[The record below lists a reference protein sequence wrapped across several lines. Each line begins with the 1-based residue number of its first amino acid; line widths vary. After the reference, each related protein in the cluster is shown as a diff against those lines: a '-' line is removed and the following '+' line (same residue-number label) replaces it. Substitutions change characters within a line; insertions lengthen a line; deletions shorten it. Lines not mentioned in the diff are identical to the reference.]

1 MPHLKSSKLN
11 KSWRHLLEELQ
22 LSYFSSCQ
30 NIRILCCQLNTGKN
44 FTIKLKLLLM
54 LNFVLLIFCHSHFV
68 IRYIFIISLLLD
80 ISLLTQKRVFK
91 NTFSLF
97 CFNNFHFFF
106 FFLNNFRWFLQGAIW
121 NMLHSSRP
129 SDCRHL
135 CMLARLINSIVYS
148 FFVVLFICRG
158 TLRRGWK

>member
-1 MPHLKSSKLN
+1 MIVIVIWRMKICNFWNFTRIIPLTQKSISLLEVPHLKSSKLN

-106 FFLNNFRWFLQGAIW
+106 FF
-121 NMLHSSRP
+121 
-129 SDCRHL
+129 
-135 CMLARLINSIVYS
+135 
-148 FFVVLFICRG
+148 
-158 TLRRGWK
+158 